1 MNLRAGF
8 PTLGNLVR
16 GRTDFVGAKFSK
28 MRALAVEHAKVGTEK
43 FIRGANQEVAIE
55 DTHVDGTVRAVVD
68 GVDEAEC
75 ASGASETN
83 NFRDGIDGADGVRG
97 IADGDEFCFGGNF
110 AF

>member
-1 MNLRAGF
+1 MNLCAGL

-16 GRTDFVGAKFSK
+16 GRTDFVGPKFSK
-28 MRALAVEHAKVGTEK
+28 MRALAVEYAKVRTEK
-43 FIRGANQEVAIE
+43 FIRGANEEVAIE
-55 DTHVDGTVRAVVD
+55 GTHVDGPVGAGGD
-68 GVDEAEC
+68 GVDEAAG

-83 NFRDGIDGADGVRG
+83 NFRDGIDGANGVRG